1 MKYKIITAVAVS
13 FVLGIATAN
22 AANSPQQIVNGKTM
36 RETGDGVFKIC
47 DNHNAIYIYKDYVG
61 GDSMAMAAV
70 ANGC

>member
-1 MKYKIITAVAVS
+1 MKFKIITAVSVA

-22 AANSPQQIVNGKTM
+22 AANSPQQIVNAKTM
-36 RETGDGVFKIC
+36 SNTGDGVFKIC
-47 DNHNAIYIYKDYVG
+47 DNHNAIYIYKNYRG